1 MSEHTPKKPNRPL
14 PAEEVETALDATLRD
29 QALLFPRTTD
39 DVANIE
45 AEVDLEDVPTPDG
58 NRFRQFLRKRTSSKI
73 VRLEMETPVLE
84 SDIAENLAMAARN
97 GGDIPEDVRR
107 KMDADRKKAERSKRT
122 PPDAT
127 R

>member
-14 PAEEVETALDATLRD
+14 SGEEVETALDATLRD

-45 AEVDLEDVPTPDG
+45 AEVDLENVPTPDS
-58 NRFRQFLRKRTSSKI
+58 NKFRNFLRNRATKI
-73 VRLEMETPVLE
+73 VRLEKRTPGLE
-84 SDIAENLAMAARN
+84 SEIAENLAMAARN
-97 GGDIPEDVRR
+97 GGDIPEDVR
-107 KMDADRKKAERSKRT
+107 KQMDADRKKAEKSKRT

>member
-1 MSEHTPKKPNRPL
+1 MSEHTPKKPNRAL
-14 PAEEVETALDATLRD
+14 PAEEVEKALDSTLRD

-45 AEVDLEDVPTPDG
+45 AEVDLEDVPTPNS
-58 NRFRQFLRKRTSSKI
+58 NRFRQFLRKRTSSKL
-73 VRLEMETPVLE
+73 VRLENKNPILE
-84 SDIAENLAMAARN
+84 NDIGENLAMAARN
-97 GGDIPEDVRR
+97 GGDIPKDVRM
-107 KMDADRKKAERSKRT
+107 KMDADRKMAEKSKRT